1 MTLLRKVVQLCID
14 FIVTAVEFADISR
27 QSYAKFLGTYLYK
40 TRKLPRNFE
49 TCIFLCYR
57 RCLYRNQTSLHI
69 AHM

>member
-27 QSYAKFLGTYLYK
+27 QQSYAKFLGTYLYK

-49 TCIFLCYR
+49 TCIFLCY
-57 RCLYRNQTSLHI
+57 
-69 AHM
+69 